1 MVALLGRSL
10 RRASTNVAPES
21 VPMNLVRRRVH
32 FDGVGRALSA
42 PAAVVQSAHVFLLP
56 GDVDVKGRTVAELLE
71 ISRSCQRV
79 VEDYCLA
86 DYAPAYV
93 NKLLADMETAQG
105 EGRAVFLWDSNR
117 ALLLAGYPRL
127 TGDPQPIWTDT
138 RQWYRTAQNAFHHL
152 HPLDLD

>member
-1 MVALLGRSL
+1 MRH
-10 RRASTNVAPES
+10 ASTIVGEEP
-21 VPMNLVRRRVH
+21 VLMKLVRRRIH
-32 FDGVGRALSA
+32 FDGAGRALSA
-42 PAAVVQSAHVFLLP
+42 PSGAVPQAAHVFLLP
-56 GDVDVKGRTVAELLE
+56 DEADVKGRTIAELLE
-71 ISRSCQRV
+71 ISRCSQQA

-138 RQWYRTAQNAFHHL
+138 KQWYRTAQDAFHQL